1 MTESPIIR
9 VSTIAE
15 VAEEWGT
22 TDPAELQALAQAE
35 HDALFTNPG
44 RVSVADRG
52 DGSIEFRIDFTTA

>member
-1 MTESPIIR
+1 MNEPPIIR

-35 HDALFTNPG
+35 HDRAFDSPG
-44 RVSVADRG
+44 RVSVVRLDAG
-52 DGSIEFRIDFTTA
+52 LIEFRIAFD